1 MKKKRILI
9 TSFDMEI
16 GGVERSL
23 IGLLN
28 TIDYS
33 KYDIDLMLFKHEGGF
48 FSLLPKEPNL
58 LEELQQYTTFRKS
71 IKQILQEGHYSI
83 GITRIVGRI
92 MGVMHGR
99 YVNSKEPGYFVI
111 QYGWRISLPFLP
123 KLREEYDVAI
133 SFLWPHY
140 FIGDK
145 VRAKRKIGWIHTD
158 YSNIQLNKEMECKM
172 WRKMDDIVA
181 VSESCRDTFLNSLP
195 YINKKVQVIENII
208 DSEFV
213 REQSNE
219 GDITQEIPI
228 NRERIKLVT
237 VARLSHAKGI
247 DDAIYALRK
256 LLDQGYDI
264 EWYIVGYGPQEA
276 ELKLLID
283 KLGLQD
289 EFVLLGK
296 KINPYPYIK
305 ACDIYVQPSRYEGK
319 AVTVREAQILK
330 KPVLITNF
338 STAKS
343 QLENG
348 VDGYIC
354 PMGIKGIVEGIKKM
368 IDDVEFR
375 SEIVNNVSQKNY
387 GNEIEVEK
395 IYRLIELE

>member
-83 GITRIVGRI
+83 GITRIIGRI

-375 SEIVNNVSQKNY
+375 SEVVNNVSQKNY

>member
-71 IKQILQEGHYSI
+71 IKQILQEGHFSI
-83 GITRIVGRI
+83 GITRVIGKV

-99 YVNSKEPGYFVI
+99 FVNSKEPGYFVI

-172 WRKMDDIVA
+172 WGEIDDIVA
-181 VSESCRDTFLNSLP
+181 VSESCRETFLNSLP
-195 YINKKVQVIENII
+195 YINKEVQVIENII

-213 REQSNE
+213 CEQSNE
-219 GDITQEIPI
+219 GDITQEISI
-228 NRERIKLVT
+228 NSKRIKLIT

-247 DDAIYALRK
+247 DDAIYALRQ
-256 LLDQGYDI
+256 LLDQRYDI

-289 EFVLLGK
+289 KFVLLGK

-375 SEIVNNVSQKNY
+375 NEIVNNVSQKNY

>member
-83 GITRIVGRI
+83 GITRIIGRI

-208 DSEFV
+208 NSEFV